1 MSGTVHHEYTALRTV
16 ADANV
21 KRKHILADMLD
32 APIVNRAVLLR
43 RMSHW
48 PGFLGEVFVS
58 GMDKL
63 PPREE
68 SAPILAFSHK
78 KIHDVWALLEFALSR
93 PLDSFHNIVVI
104 VMAGVHTPMYVWL
117 YMLPAWFKRGIFHY
131 PALLVARFLGRL
143 MTNFFRTIHTH
154 PVFRDP
160 ADMPPT
166 EAEYNETLAGG
177 RLLKMDYAAFRT
189 YANRTTMKSVVDV
202 QKIMS
207 TENCSLLI
215 APEGKYC
222 HDGSVAPT
230 LDLLG
235 VVALRKKRDTCPLSL
250 SYDDLCPDE
259 RGRIDAFFFVGDM
272 IAPPVHKLRINAY
285 LRRVRKILQK
295 NNTVTA
301 SHLIAAVLHDYMEAG
316 RVFTRDD
323 LRRDLGERIR
333 RTLDARVPCDPG
345 LVGEPYVDERLAR
358 FWNAYGERWF
368 ETLPDGYR
376 VDPSGVARYDEEER
390 TVNDLLWN
398 RNHLVHIPQVRDE
411 AGTSRLRSVIAWLR
425 D

>member
-1 MSGTVHHEYTALRTV
+1 LSAKAHHKYTALRTL
-16 ADANV
+16 ADANARR
-21 KRKHILADMLD
+21 KRILSDMLD
-32 APIVNRAVLLR
+32 APIVNRALWLR
-43 RMSHW
+43 LTSHLSGAMS
-48 PGFLGEVFVS
+48 EVYVS
-58 GMDKL
+58 GMEKL
-63 PPREE
+63 PLREE
-68 SAPILAFSHK
+68 EAPILAFSHK
-78 KIHDVWALLEFALSR
+78 KIHDVWSLLELFLAR
-93 PLDSFHNIVVI
+93 PLDRFHNVVVI
-104 VMAGVHTPMYVWL
+104 AMAGVHTPMYVWL
-117 YMLPAWFKRGIFHY
+117 YILPAWFKRGVLQY
-131 PALLVARFLGRL
+131 PALWVARFLGRL
-143 MTNFFRTIHTH
+143 MTNFFRAIHTH

-166 EAEYNETLAGG
+166 KEEYNATLAGG
-177 RLLKMDYAAFRT
+177 RLMKMDYAAFRS

-235 VVALRKKRDTCPLSL
+235 VVAYRKRRATCPLSL
-250 SYDDLCPDE
+250 SYDELCPDE
-259 RGRIDAFFFVGDM
+259 RGRIDAFFFVGDL
-272 IAPPVHKLRINAY
+272 IPPPVHKVRINSY

-301 SHLIAAVLHDYMEAG
+301 SHLIASVLYDYMEAG

-323 LRRDLGERIR
+323 LRRDLAERIR
-333 RTLDARVPCDPG
+333 RTLDARVPCDPALTDDG
-345 LVGEPYVDERLAR
+345 YVDERLAR
-358 FWNAYGERWF
+358 FWNVYGERWF
-368 ETLPDGYR
+368 EALPDGYR
-376 VDPSGVARYDEEER
+376 VDPSGVAEYNDSER

-411 AGTSRLRSVIAWLR
+411 AGASRLRSVIEWLR
-425 D
+425 G